1 MAETETS
8 SMHMA
13 VDIFAPLQSLGWLVD
28 GIVIGYCQIN
38 KSDFSVIDVI
48 TVLVG
53 VDTEEPAV

>member
-1 MAETETS
+1 
-8 SMHMA
+8 MA